1 MVMRMI
7 GFLWLPS
14 FVKSTRISDEEWHV
28 TPLKPLESSRHR
40 ASERLCH
47 PCEKQENGSV
57 MRYEMWRLH
66 AGRHMV
72 HIWSVLL
79 VRPVV

>member
-28 TPLKPLESSRHR
+28 TPLTPLESSRHR
-40 ASERLCH
+40 ASERLYH
-47 PCEKQENGSV
+47 PWKKQENGSV
-57 MRYEMWRLH
+57 MTCDFMLV
-66 AGRHMV
+66 A
-72 HIWSVLL
+72 IWCIYGQYHSSDL
-79 VRPVV
+79 

>member
-1 MVMRMI
+1 MQEALAFMVMRMI

-47 PCEKQENGSV
+47 PC
-57 MRYEMWRLH
+57 
-66 AGRHMV
+66 
-72 HIWSVLL
+72 
-79 VRPVV
+79 